1 MTSTFQESIFKSRV
15 TLLNYL
21 SHMGYNTNP
30 YKDYSYDS
38 VYNMIMNRADS
49 NSLDMYFNEGK
60 KIYCKFHVQKKPIR
74 TQYIEEYIDEIYNIE
89 EKLSENDI
97 LIIIGTDNINDTTKN
112 YITSLY
118 IDRKIN
124 IIYLSLKE
132 LQYNVLEH
140 KLVPKHSILSPEQI
154 TTVKTRYNI
163 TKNSEFPEISRFD
176 PVAKAIGASPGDII
190 RIERKS
196 KTAITSDYYRY
207 CVNK

>member
-1 MTSTFQESIFKSRV
+1 MTSTYQESIYKSRN
-15 TLLNYL
+15 TLLKYL
-21 SHMGYNTNP
+21 NHMGYNTNA
-30 YKDYSYDS
+30 YNNYNYDS
-38 VYNMIMNRADS
+38 VYNMIIH
-49 NSLDMYFNEGK
+49 NSLDMYFSEGK

-97 LIIIGTDNINDTTKN
+97 LIIIGTDNINDTTKS

-118 IDRKIN
+118 IDRQIN
-124 IIYLSLKE
+124 IIYLSIKE

-154 TTVKTRYNI
+154 TAIKTRYSI

-190 RIERKS
+190 HIERKS